1 MSEITARNKS
11 VFGDVI
17 ANDEINDFLRLVN
30 ITRDIF
36 KQGLAVLEI
45 MPGGLTNKN
54 FRAVLEDGTQIAI
67 RLAGKG
73 TANYINRPGEK
84 QNAGQMA
91 FQGIAPEIFYYDE
104 KTGSQ
109 IVEYIDA
116 PTMHPAYFQT
126 RTEVMEKPGPV
137 MNRYHNSGCI
147 L

>member
-36 KQGLAVLEI
+36 KQGIAVLEI

-67 RLAGKG
+67 RLAGQ
-73 TANYINRPGEK
+73 TA
-84 QNAGQMA
+84 
-91 FQGIAPEIFYYDE
+91 
-104 KTGSQ
+104 GS
-109 IVEYIDA
+109 
-116 PTMHPAYFQT
+116 T
-126 RTEVMEKPGPV
+126 RTRTLWCATLAGASPSRPTRGAA
-137 MNRYHNSGCI
+137 
-147 L
+147 

>member
-36 KQGLAVLEI
+36 KQGIAVLEI

-91 FQGIAPEIFYYDE
+91 FQGIAPRD
-104 KTGSQ
+104 
-109 IVEYIDA
+109 
-116 PTMHPAYFQT
+116 
-126 RTEVMEKPGPV
+126 
-137 MNRYHNSGCI
+137 
-147 L
+147 LLL